1 MSLRGG
7 TVIAMYCDHN
17 DVGERIGAAVVN
29 KWDGVSDDSQIS
41 FFLGV
46 RSALESRRREPG
58 SPQLC
63 TPSFQP
69 RSAFVRKQDGEGRP
83 GPSS

>member
-1 MSLRGG
+1 M
-7 TVIAMYCDHN
+7 
-17 DVGERIGAAVVN
+17 
-29 KWDGVSDDSQIS
+29 SDDSQIS
-41 FFLGV
+41 YFLGV

-69 RSAFVRKQDGEGRP
+69 GSAFVRKQDGEGRP

>member
-17 DVGERIGAAVVN
+17 DVGERIGAAVGN

-58 SPQLC
+58 SPQ
-63 TPSFQP
+63 P